1 MEGNKMFNWM
11 FKKVANAF
19 GSSEPKRL
27 NLSAQ
32 EIIAQVSDDQRLVKY
47 LQKCISLNYYNQEL
61 FNEIYQK
68 YLEKKQAMDYFAQ
81 ATNFINGVPEAMSA
95 IGIQQLKMQRESS
108 STLNDISFRQ
118 YTDLANRNEK

>member
-1 MEGNKMFNWM
+1 MFNWM
-11 FKKVANAF
+11 FKKVTNAL

-32 EIIAQVSDDQRLVKY
+32 EIIAQASDDQRVVKY
-47 LQKCISLNYYNQEL
+47 MQKCISLNYYNQEL

-68 YLEKKQAMDYFAQ
+68 YLERKQAMDYFIQ
-81 ATNFINGVPEAMSA
+81 ATNFIISVPETMSA
-95 IGIQQLKMQRESS
+95 IGLKQLNMQRESS

>member
-1 MEGNKMFNWM
+1 MFNWM
-11 FKKVANAF
+11 FKKVTNAL

-32 EIIAQVSDDQRLVKY
+32 EIIAQASDDQRVVKY
-47 LQKCISLNYYNQEL
+47 MQKCISLNYYNQEL

-68 YLEKKQAMDYFAQ
+68 YLERKQAMDYFIQ
-81 ATNFINGVPEAMSA
+81 ATNFINSVPETMSA
-95 IGIQQLKMQRESS
+95 IGLKQLNMQRESS